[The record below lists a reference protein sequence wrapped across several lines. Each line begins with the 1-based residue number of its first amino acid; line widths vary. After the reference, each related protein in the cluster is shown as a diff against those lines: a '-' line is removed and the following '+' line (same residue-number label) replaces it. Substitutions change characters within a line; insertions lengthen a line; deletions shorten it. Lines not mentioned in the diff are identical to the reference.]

1 MSTQSRQPLV
11 IEAAETSAFVRTY
24 TLTGGR
30 TRPRHTLSLETVLE
44 PGPGRPGPGLPEE
57 CGQILGLCQQRR
69 LSVAEL
75 AGTIGRPVTPVKI
88 LISDLLDVRAL
99 VVPVTDAYD
108 SSDSPTGQ
116 RPTRQLLEALS
127 AGLKARWP
135 DADAYPKAG

>member
-1 MSTQSRQPLV
+1 MSPQSRQTPAAAA
-11 IEAAETSAFVRTY
+11 AAETTVFVRTY

-30 TRPRHTLSLETVLE
+30 TRPRHMLSLETVLE
-44 PGPGRPGPGLPEE
+44 PGPGRAGPALPEE
-57 CGQILGLCQQRR
+57 CGQILALCRQRR

-108 SSDSPTGQ
+108 SSDSPT
-116 RPTRQLLEALS
+116 RQLLEALS